1 MDTVLNLS
9 YLASVVQTLNKVIHC
24 PVDKYPGNQLGNPVD
39 SAWFIKY
46 VNSTIRFL
54 DN

>member
-1 MDTVLNLS
+1 MDTALNLS
-9 YLASVVQTLNKVIHC
+9 YLTSVVQTLNKVIHC
-24 PVDKYPGNQLGNPVD
+24 PVDKNPENQLGNPVD

-46 VNSTIRFL
+46 VNNTIRFL